1 LGILSRFKTIMA
13 SNINALSSG
22 NDDPVKAINDHMRS
36 LNVDLNQVR
45 AETSTVQMEERRAR
59 RALEE
64 CEAEVKKLQQYAVK
78 SVEAGNDDDALKF
91 LGRKAEQARKLPELK
106 QAFETASANAAN
118 IKRMNDK
125 LVADM
130 ERLESLRSELQGKW
144 NAAKAQGKINK
155 LDGAE
160 GSLLHEAQERINQ
173 AADEAQALAEL
184 RGIDPKKDEL
194 DEKFARLGL
203 DAGASSTEDE
213 LARLKKSLDKNN

>member
-1 LGILSRFKTIMA
+1 MGILSRFKTIMA
-13 SNINALSSG
+13 SNINAMPG
-22 NDDPVKAINDHMRS
+22 DDPVKAINEHMRS

-59 RALEE
+59 RALDE
-64 CEAEVKKLQQYAVK
+64 CEAEIRKLQQYAVK

-91 LGRKAEQARKLPELK
+91 LGKKAEQAKKLPQLRE
-106 QAFETASANAAN
+106 AYETASANAAN
-118 IKRMNDK
+118 IKKMNDK

-130 ERLESLRSELQGKW
+130 ERLESLRAELQGKW
-144 NAAKAQGKINK
+144 HVANAQGKMNK

-184 RGIDPKKDEL
+184 RGMDQKKDEL
-194 DEKFARLGL
+194 DEKFAQLGL
-203 DAGASSTEDE
+203 DAGASSAEDE
-213 LARLKKSLDKNN
+213 LARLKKSLDGKN

>member
-1 LGILSRFKTIMA
+1 MGILSRFKTIMA
-13 SNINALSSG
+13 SNINALNG

-59 RALEE
+59 RALDE
-64 CEAEVKKLQQYAVK
+64 CEAEIRKLQQYAVK

-91 LGRKAEQARKLPELK
+91 LGRKAEQAEKLPQLK
-106 QAFETASANAAN
+106 EAYETASANAAN

-130 ERLESLRSELQGKW
+130 ERLEALRSELQSKW
-144 NAAKAQGKINK
+144 HAAKAQGKMNK
-155 LDGAE
+155 LDGAD

-184 RGIDPKKDEL
+184 SAMEPKQDAL

-203 DAGASSTEDE
+203 HPEASHVEAGLGE
-213 LARLKKSLDKNN
+213 LKKSLDNKN